1 MKSLRETREA
11 AEDTVRSNARYHGTE
26 VTSISEPVHQG
37 GNVTVHAQTADGRTL
52 EASIRTEDLGGN
64 VRWR

>member
-11 AEDTVRSNARYHGTE
+11 AEDSVRSYAEFVGTE
-26 VTSISEPVHQG
+26 VTAVSEPVHMG
-37 GNVTVHAQTADGRTL
+37 GKVTVHAQTADGRTL
-52 EASIRTEDLGGN
+52 EAEIRTEDLGGK